1 MPGTEETA
9 APPPAAPSAGSSPV
23 ALLLVAVLALGTGA
37 GATWF
42 LTQRSKPG
50 GDAEHGAAAEAHGE
64 GAAGASAPLVDRVL
78 ALDPFVVNVEGE
90 SFKRFLKARIELEAA
105 TPADRKAMAEQTAQ
119 LRDAVIGVLASK
131 RLEDLEGLEGKAM
144 LKTELLERLGD
155 IAGPERLRSVLIT
168 EFVIQ

>member
-1 MPGTEETA
+1 MSSPEETA
-9 APPPAAPSAGSSPV
+9 ASPPAAPSTGGSPV

-42 LTQRSKPG
+42 LTQRSAPAG
-50 GDAEHGAAAEAHGE
+50 EHDSAGSQGE
-64 GAAGASAPLVDRVL
+64 GAAGAAAPLVDRVL